1 MNQDQKDTVA
11 QVRDSIAASIA
22 ELEGRLFSKSCA
34 VLVGDPYILVET
46 QDPGRALQSMAGKP
60 VVTLAP
66 DLLTGVVHF
75 TLERAQE
82 VAAQVQAEGGP
93 VLVPALARSWMLQKF
108 DELNRQR
115 IQLDDLLEGK
125 AA

>member
-1 MNQDQKDTVA
+1 MNQDLNDTIS
-11 QVRDSIAASIA
+11 QVRASIAASIA
-22 ELEGRLFSKSCA
+22 ELDERLFSKSCS
-34 VLVGDPYILVET
+34 VLVGEPYILVEA
-46 QDPGRALQSMAGKP
+46 QDLNRALQIMDGKP

-66 DLLTGVVHF
+66 NLLTGVVHF

-82 VAAQVQAEGGP
+82 VAAQVRAEDGP

-115 IQLDDLLEGK
+115 VQLDDLLEGI